1 MQGRGAG
8 SFGCEGR
15 KTLAWEPEDLG
26 SVNSQ
31 MSGLKAQ
38 AGQSKGRGEGLGPV
52 EGRKLRRG
60 VSSRKPNIQQGKGAR
75 VSRGCEEGVR
85 R

>member
-60 VSSRKPNIQQGKGAR
+60 GFFQKAQHPARKGGSS
-75 VSRGCEEGVR
+75 
-85 R
+85 

>member
-60 VSSRKPNIQQGKGAR
+60 GFLPESPTSSKE
-75 VSRGCEEGVR
+75 RGLELAGGVR
-85 R
+85 RG